1 MSRRESWRIM
11 ICALSTILS
20 WDGLHNNIVKHE
32 SPECIKA
39 TSHPKRDSRALW
51 DTIQQGLSQPKFLQ
65 FVHFCRGGGTF
76 EFGREKTAS
85 SFTQP
90 QVSLVLFLLL
100 YPRRSL
106 YPVEWKAGVSKDIWM
121 ALREAFPFSRH
132 DAMEEPCVDT
142 GVQTHQRRPNI
153 ILQWRK

>member
-1 MSRRESWRIM
+1 M
-11 ICALSTILS
+11 ICALNTILS

-65 FVHFCRGGGTF
+65 FVHFVEEEEPLNWSR
-76 EFGREKTAS
+76 KTVS
-85 SFTQP
+85 PLTQP
-90 QVSLVLFLLL
+90 QVSLVISLLL